1 MNLYPHPCAHCA
13 MANLENEVWFGD
25 DIFVRGCIMFIEYYL
40 GEVS

>member
-1 MNLYPHPCAHCA
+1 